1 MVNVLSPVISAWR
14 KFRAKRFTV
23 HTTLYLKDK
32 CVESYPIMVY
42 DQVYTEPLK
51 QKPIVWLSHGP
62 DAPWYYPLIG
72 TLYTHRESGMA
83 VFMSSGPK
91 QAAIEYFEG
100 ILNMHNALIDHVV
113 LRDIDSH
120 IVLSNGS
127 IVTPEEGARIQ
138 NRIRLI
144 MIKFK
149 MHPYDR
155 RFDHYIDNDIE
166 HEMMQKYL
174 ERFVPK
180 ETIAPKPVNG
190 FRQFKTT

>member
-1 MVNVLSPVISAWR
+1 MANVLSLVTSAWR
-14 KFRAKRFTV
+14 KFTAKRFTV
-23 HTTLYLKDK
+23 HTTLYLKGK

-42 DQVYTEPLK
+42 DRVYTEPLK
-51 QKPIVWLSHGP
+51 QKPTVWLSHGSE
-62 DAPWYYPLIG
+62 APWYYPLIG

-100 ILNMHNALIDHVV
+100 ILNMHNALVDHVV
-113 LRDIDSH
+113 LDDIDSH

-127 IVTPEEGARIQ
+127 IVTPKEAARIQ
-138 NRIRLI
+138 NRIRVT
-144 MIKFK
+144 MISFK
-149 MHPYDR
+149 LHPYDR
-155 RFDHYIDNDIE
+155 RFDHYIDNNIE

-180 ETIAPKPVNG
+180 ETIVPKPEKD